1 MKKEGDRI
9 PQVKW
14 RERSLGDW
22 IDTNTN
28 TYFKGKR
35 VVLFSLPGA
44 FTPICSS
51 KQLPGYETKADAIKA
66 HRIDEIYCMSVND
79 SFVMNAWAQNQKLA
93 NVKVISDG
101 NGEFTQKMG
110 MLVNKNHLGFG
121 ERSWRYAAVI
131 CDNMIEKIFVEPGKN
146 DIGDD
151 MDPYGENS
159 PSSPENVLKYLGSGG
174 PAEVYDENNRD
185 TNNDPFKGTSIEG
198 KD

>member
-22 IDTNTN
+22 IDTNTD

-93 NVKVISDG
+93 NVKDDFGIENLDVVIKGPGPGRESAVRSLNSAGFNITNITDVTPIPH
-101 NGEFTQKMG
+101 NGCRPPKRRR
-110 MLVNKNHLGFG
+110 V
-121 ERSWRYAAVI
+121 
-131 CDNMIEKIFVEPGKN
+131 
-146 DIGDD
+146 
-151 MDPYGENS
+151 
-159 PSSPENVLKYLGSGG
+159 
-174 PAEVYDENNRD
+174 
-185 TNNDPFKGTSIEG
+185 
-198 KD
+198 